1 MMREMKHITLSHKST
16 SYLKHKLELKM
27 QSGWQ
32 QSSVIYESK
41 DGVHCVDMEIE
52 TSPVI
57 YTSIS
62 GILYPKNAK
71 AQASAIDLYKANK
84 IPEIRF
90 IPSAVENL
98 TLLLENNDAR
108 LKVHSNWR
116 YRLYS
121 ESHLLTELFLNNG
134 FLPDHLHRDFFVP
147 FKGKDC
153 VRSYDIEFSNSDDS
167 LMNIVIDTRRDL
179 DLSSQ
184 FMLYNPVPSGTGLTL
199 VDMHLIDSL
208 IKRNT

>member
-1 MMREMKHITLSHKST
+1 MMRKMKHITLSHKSA
-16 SYLKHKLELKM
+16 SYLEHKLELKM

-32 QSSVIYESK
+32 QSSVIYESN

-62 GILYPKNAK
+62 GIFYPKDEK
-71 AQASAIDLYKANK
+71 AQASAKALYKANK
-84 IPEIRF
+84 LPEIRL
-90 IPSAVENL
+90 IPNAVDNL
-98 TLLLENNDAR
+98 ISLQENNDAR
-108 LKVHSNWR
+108 MKVHSNWR
-116 YRLYS
+116 YRLFG
-121 ESHLLTELFLNNG
+121 ESHLLTEVFLNNG
-134 FLPDHLHRDFFVP
+134 FLSDHLHRDFFVP
-147 FKGKDC
+147 FKGKNC
-153 VRSYDIEFSNSDDS
+153 VRSYDIEFSVSDDS

-184 FMLYNPVPSGTGLTL
+184 FMLYNPLSSDTGLSL

>member
-1 MMREMKHITLSHKST
+1 MMRKMKHITLSHKSA

-32 QSSVIYESK
+32 QSSVIYESN
-41 DGVHCVDMEIE
+41 DGMHCVDMEIE
-52 TSPVI
+52 TSPII
-57 YTSIS
+57 YTSIN
-62 GILYPKNAK
+62 GILYPKDAK
-71 AQASAIDLYKANK
+71 AQTSAIALYNAGKF
-84 IPEIRF
+84 PEIRF

-116 YRLYS
+116 YRLYG

-153 VRSYDIEFSNSDDS
+153 VRSYDIEFSSSDDS
-167 LMNIVIDTRRDL
+167 LMNIVIDTRKDL

-184 FMLYNPVPSGTGLTL
+184 FMLYNPVSYDTGLSL
-199 VDMHLIDSL
+199 VDVHSIDRLIQSSV
-208 IKRNT
+208 

>member
-1 MMREMKHITLSHKST
+1 MMKKMKHITLSDKSV
-16 SYLKHKLELKM
+16 SYLEHKLQLKM

-32 QSSVIYESK
+32 QSSVIYEST

-52 TSPVI
+52 TSPII
-57 YTSIS
+57 YTSIN
-62 GILYPKNAK
+62 GILYPKDAK
-71 AQASAIDLYKANK
+71 SQASAIDLYKANK
-84 IPEIRF
+84 FPEIRF

-116 YRLYS
+116 YRLYG

-134 FLPDHLHRDFFVP
+134 FLPHHLHRDFFVP

-184 FMLYNPVPSGTGLTL
+184 FMLYNPVPSDTGLSL
-199 VDMHLIDSL
+199 VDAHSLDKLIQGSV
-208 IKRNT
+208 